1 MHHNW
6 SSNYTSVYGRH
17 IYNLLVQ
24 NNHAH
29 ETFLQLKLT
38 FHTEASEYIKP
49 FQIIL
54 ICLSIGTPKTIN
66 FPFVPDVVLDI
77 PIFKQH
83 IMVRPLA

>member
-6 SSNYTSVYGRH
+6 SSNYTSEYGLH
-17 IYNLLVQ
+17 IYNILVQ

-29 ETFLQLKLT
+29 ETFLQLKLNL
-38 FHTEASEYIKP
+38 HTKASEYIRP

-54 ICLSIGTPKTIN
+54 ICLSIVTPKTIN
-66 FPFVPDVVLDI
+66 FSFVPDVVLDI

-83 IMVRPLA
+83 IMVGLLA